1 MESILEIDRQL
12 LLWMN
17 FDGGAVTD
25 SIFWFASGKA
35 VWIPL
40 YVLIIWLMQRKIGWR
55 RTLLAVALIAL
66 AVVLSDQI
74 ANIFKHCTPKFR
86 PTHTDAIKEYVH
98 TVNGYRG
105 GLYGTVSAHAA
116 TTFSI
121 AAISA
126 YTIRNRLYTFAIALW
141 VLFVSYSRIYLGVH
155 FPLDILFGMIT
166 GAAVSAAAILLYEY
180 ATRKFASVF
189 RRS

>member
-1 MESILEIDRQL
+1 MEIDRQL

-17 FDGGAVTD
+17 FDGGAVMD

-40 YVLIIWLMQRKIGWR
+40 YVMIIWLMQRKIGWR

-126 YTIRNRLYTFAIALW
+126 YTIRNRLYTVVIALW

>member
-1 MESILEIDRQL
+1 MESILGIDRQL

-166 GAAVSAAAILLYEY
+166 GAAVSAIAILLYEY

>member
-166 GAAVSAAAILLYEY
+166 GAAVSAIAILLYEY

>member
-40 YVLIIWLMQRKIGWR
+40 YILIIWLMQRKIGWR

-155 FPLDILFGMIT
+155 FPLDILFGLIT
-166 GAAVSAAAILLYEY
+166 GAAVSTAAILLYEY

>member
-155 FPLDILFGMIT
+155 FPLDILFGLIT
-166 GAAVSAAAILLYEY
+166 GAAVSTAAILLYEY